1 MQNNNISPIYDY
13 SFIVTSRNDNHGG
26 NMIKK
31 NQFFIDRWSY
41 SVKKFNL
48 KCELIIV
55 DWNSKTELRKVLK
68 IPKLNNNQNIR
79 IITVPSFIHKKFANS
94 KKIKLHQMI
103 AKNVGAVRALGEYL
117 VLSNIDIIFS
127 EKLLAKLKERK
138 DKKTICRLDRYDVD
152 INLNEMKNYKINEKI
167 LEKKITTVFK
177 KYYIHDVKK
186 GRKYFTQRTFLGLCK
201 YFIKIIINKKFL
213 LNIKKYL
220 MSKKV
225 FNTNIKYAF
234 TVLLTKKLHLNAC
247 GDFTMLSKDL
257 FLKLNGYYEFE
268 GYALHVDSILL
279 YKAHFNKYKIENL
292 KEKIYH
298 INHSN
303 GYVGYC
309 DPDRFFLNLREKKI
323 PYIDTNKL
331 IKIIY
336 SLKKNPKFLNNIKYG
351 LSNFKLKEF
360 NSNLSR

>member
-1 MQNNNISPIYDY
+1 MQINNIKSIYDY

-31 NQFFIDRWSY
+31 NQFFIDRWLY

-79 IITVPSFIHKKFANS
+79 IITVPNFIHKKFSNS

-138 DKKTICRLDRYDVD
+138 DKKTIYRVDRYDVD
-152 INLNEMKNYKINEKI
+152 INLNEMKNYKINEKTF
-167 LEKKITTVFK
+167 KQKITTIFK
-177 KYYIHDVKK
+177 KYYIHDVKVGK
-186 GRKYFTQRTFLGLCK
+186 KYYTQRTFLGMCK
-201 YFIKIIINKKFL
+201 YFAKIIINKKFL
-213 LNIKKYL
+213 LNIKKNIN
-220 MSKKV
+220 V
-225 FNTNIKYAF
+225 FNRNIKYILF
-234 TVLLTKKLHLNAC
+234 LLTTKKLHLNAC
-247 GDFTMLSKDL
+247 GDFTMLSKYL

-268 GYALHVDSILL
+268 GYPLHIDSILL
-279 YKAHFNKYKIENL
+279 YKSHFNNYKIKNL

-298 INHSN
+298 INHSS
-303 GYVGYC
+303 GYTGYC
-309 DPDRFFLNLREKKI
+309 DPDRFFLNLRKKKI

-336 SLKKNPKFLNNIKYG
+336 SLKKNQKFLNNTRYG
-351 LSNFKLKEF
+351 LSNTKLKEF
-360 NSNLSR
+360 NSILSR

>member
-68 IPKLNNNQNIR
+68 IYKLNNNQNIK
-79 IITVPSFIHKKFANS
+79 IITVPNFIHKKFSNS

-117 VLSNIDIIFS
+117 VLTNIDIIFS

-138 DKKTICRLDRYDVD
+138 DKKTIYRVDRYDVD
-152 INLNEMKNYKINEKI
+152 INLNEMRNYKINEKTFK
-167 LEKKITTVFK
+167 KKIITIFK
-177 KYYIHDVKK
+177 KYYIHDVKAGK
-186 GRKYFTQRTFLGLCK
+186 KYYTQRTFLSICK
-201 YFIKIIINKKFL
+201 YFAKIIINKKFL
-213 LNIKKYL
+213 LNIKKNINI
-220 MSKKV
+220 
-225 FNTNIKYAF
+225 FNRNIKYILF
-234 TVLLTKKLHLNAC
+234 LLTTKKLHLNAC
-247 GDFTMLSKDL
+247 GDFTMLSKHL

-268 GYALHVDSILL
+268 GYPLHIDSILL
-279 YKAHFNKYKIENL
+279 YKAHFNNYKIKNL

-303 GYVGYC
+303 GYTGYC
-309 DPDRFFLNLREKKI
+309 DPDRFFLNLRKEKI

-336 SLKKNPKFLNNIKYG
+336 SLKKNPKFFNNIRYG
-351 LSNFKLKEF
+351 LSNTKLKEF
-360 NSNLSR
+360 NSILSR